1 MTFLSDAITSLPDR
15 SLRYVA
21 VGERYATVE
30 TPAEIQKRR
39 KTLVEKSKKAESLKE
54 ILAQSKASGRPSQ
67 GGFPNSGTDD
77 ANDSWD
83 EAGREY
89 AEVSLAGPFTFYF

>member
-1 MTFLSDAITSLPDR
+1 MTFLSDAITSFPDR

-39 KTLVEKSKKAESLKE
+39 KASVEKAKKAESLKE
-54 ILAQSKASGRPSQ
+54 VLAQSKASGRPSE

-89 AEVSLAGPFTFYF
+89 AEVSLAGPFAFYF